1 MSKLESA
8 FLLFFEDVRADHELL
23 GGCLDVQQLLATDA
37 RSLGQRCVA
46 VNVVGVVAAVGVLFV
61 VERINRLT
69 NEVTVD
75 VTDVHAVLVGCL
87 PNTLAHVNASSK
99 FALDVLDGSYDLV
112 LATTPSISAHSLCDR
127 MSVSYLLLFLDLM
140 FVQSLLFD
148 HMWLFWL
155 NLFLLFDLKSRNRV
169 LLYSCARSH
178 RQIQGSYFFI
188 LFVIFILSLTILR

>member
-1 MSKLESA
+1 
-8 FLLFFEDVRADHELL
+8 LFI
-23 GGCLDVQQLLATDA
+23 
-37 RSLGQRCVA
+37 
-46 VNVVGVVAAVGVLFV
+46 VN
-61 VERINRLT
+61 RINRLT

-87 PNTLAHVNASSK
+87 PNTLAHVNASSE

-148 HMWLFWL
+148 HMRLFWL
-155 NLFLLFDLKSRNRV
+155 NLFFLFDLKSRNRV
-169 LLYSCARSH
+169 FLYSCARSH
-178 RQIQGSYFFI
+178 RQIQRSYFFI
-188 LFVIFILSLTILR
+188 LFVIFILSLRILR